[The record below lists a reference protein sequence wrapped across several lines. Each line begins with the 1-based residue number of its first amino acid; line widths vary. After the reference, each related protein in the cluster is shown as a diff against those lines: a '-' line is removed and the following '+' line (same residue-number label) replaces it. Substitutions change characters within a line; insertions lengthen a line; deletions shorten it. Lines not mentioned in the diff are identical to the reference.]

1 MMDLKKQIVGDI
13 LEKQLCSFE
22 RILEEAF
29 LEHFGFLLRDV
40 QDRENLEHIIVQGDP
55 IESFRYRGET
65 FLYYKGNIGMKYD
78 ITKDGEMVTITTQFK
93 KV

>member
-13 LEKQLCSFE
+13 LEKQLCSID

-40 QDRENLEHIIVQGDP
+40 KDRENLEHIIAQGDP

-65 FLYYKGNIGMKYD
+65 FLYWNKEMKID
-78 ITKDGEMVTITTQFK
+78 MSQSNLMVDVKCTTEFK